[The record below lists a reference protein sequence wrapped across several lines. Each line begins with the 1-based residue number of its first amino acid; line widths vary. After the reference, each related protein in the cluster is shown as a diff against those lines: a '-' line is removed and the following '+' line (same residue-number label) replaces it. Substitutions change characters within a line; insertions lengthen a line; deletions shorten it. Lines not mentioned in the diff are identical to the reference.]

1 MLSWQVKVL
10 GLVLA
15 LCGAGA
21 PHQGVALSIASVQ
34 KLMVRLEDVG
44 LEVALLVGA
53 VGAERAMVRLL
64 PPVDH
69 HVPL

>member
-1 MLSWQVKVL
+1 MSWQVKVL

-15 LCGAGA
+15 LGGAGA

-53 VGAERAMVRLL
+53 VGAERAMVRLF